1 MPKPTIKKFFIK
13 KSPHINLHFAD
24 IFLLFLKSCADG
36 FVRGCCADTGNID
49 MVSVTDLIIVIHA
62 VGCLTCNR

>member
-13 KSPHINLHFAD
+13 NSPHINLHFAD

-36 FVRGCCADTGNID
+36 FVSGCCADPGNID